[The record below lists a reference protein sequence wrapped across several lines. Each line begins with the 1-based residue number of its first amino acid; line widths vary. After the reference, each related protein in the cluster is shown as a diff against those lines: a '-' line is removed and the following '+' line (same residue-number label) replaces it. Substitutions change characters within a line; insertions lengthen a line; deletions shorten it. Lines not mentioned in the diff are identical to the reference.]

1 MNSKHG
7 HHTHLDTQGTSVEV
21 LAKNSRGGSRRL
33 CGLEPGERA
42 DIIRHLASSLLAS
55 EAEIMEANDRDLRAA
70 KARGVTGPLFD
81 RLELFLSGHVINYS
95 DRRLALSRAKLE
107 SLSTG
112 LMQIADNSFD
122 NVNRVVRRTRISD
135 TLEVV
140 QKTVPIGVLMVIFES
155 RPDALPQVSII
166 S

>member
-1 MNSKHG
+1 M
-7 HHTHLDTQGTSVEV
+7 

-81 RLELFLSGHVINYS
+81 RWELFLSGHFNLIINYS

>member
-1 MNSKHG
+1 M
-7 HHTHLDTQGTSVEV
+7 
-21 LAKNSRGGSRRL
+21 
-33 CGLEPGERA
+33 
-42 DIIRHLASSLLAS
+42 
-55 EAEIMEANDRDLRAA
+55 
-70 KARGVTGPLFD
+70 
-81 RLELFLSGHVINYS
+81 
-95 DRRLALSRAKLE
+95 SRAKLE

>member
-1 MNSKHG
+1 M
-7 HHTHLDTQGTSVEV
+7 QGTSVEV
-21 LAKNSRGGSRRL
+21 LAKNARSGSRRL
-33 CGLEPGERA
+33 CGLEAEARA

-81 RLELFLSGHVINYS
+81 RFFSELFFVLLILYFFSLS
-95 DRRLALSRAKLE
+95 RLALSRAKLE

-112 LMQIADNSFD
+112 LTQIADNSFD
-122 NVNRVVRRTRISD
+122 NVNRVVRRTRISN

-155 RPDALPQVSII
+155 RPDALPQVKLASDW
-166 S
+166 SRHDLMT

>member
-1 MNSKHG
+1 M
-7 HHTHLDTQGTSVEV
+7 

-81 RLELFLSGHVINYS
+81 RWEIFLSGHINYS